1 MPLQTHH
8 SDVEQTAIDID
19 EADGTL
25 FIRLTRDDG
34 QTLALHDGKTGAV
47 TGQFTLSVAP

>member
-19 EADGTL
+19 EADGTH
-25 FIRLTRDDG
+25 FIRLTRDG
-34 QTLALHDGKTGAV
+34 AQTLALHHGKTGAA
-47 TGQFTLSVAP
+47 TGQFALSVAP

>member
-1 MPLQTHH
+1 MPLQTLH
-8 SDVEQTAIDID
+8 SDVDQTAIDID

-25 FIRLTRDDG
+25 FIRLTRDG
-34 QTLALHDGKTGAV
+34 AQTLALHDGKTGAA